1 MRLVNR
7 EELGRQ
13 PNGTVFSEITDEN
26 FYRGIIGDMDIDQ
39 LTVICGHNEEF
50 EFFDGTVGLPKYI
63 SISRENGIRDLDYT
77 FDEYVS
83 TDNSLY
89 DYDENSMFI
98 VYDKTDIVEII
109 NVLQWALSGCKS
121 KLFTRGNIEYEQ
133 KY

>member
-1 MRLVNR
+1 
-7 EELGRQ
+7 
-13 PNGTVFSEITDEN
+13 VFSEITDEN
-26 FYRGIIGDMDIDQ
+26 FYHGTIGDLEIGQ
-39 LTVICGHNEEF
+39 LTVICGYSEEYG
-50 EFFDGTVGLPKYI
+50 FFNGTVSLPEYI

-98 VYDKTDIVEII
+98 VYDEADIVEII
-109 NVLQWALSGCKS
+109 NVLQWALCGCKS